1 MSAPSDP
8 EPRYAAIVRQIA
20 LALAE
25 AETLSD
31 AAPQMLGAVCE
42 SLGWEFGGLWEVDGA
57 GTALRLVGTWPA
69 STARLAEFVEL
80 SRTIAMARG
89 TGLPGRVW
97 ASGRPAWIP
106 DVVVDDNFP
115 RARAAQRV
123 GLHSAFAVPVVRG
136 SDVVGVMEFFS
147 GDIREPDTALLDT
160 MRAAAS
166 QIGLYA
172 AGKSASDELDA
183 FFSLSPDLLC
193 VASPDGY
200 FLRLNPAWTQVL
212 GYPLATLRAA
222 PFLSFVHP
230 EDRDAT
236 LAAVSRLTGG
246 ALLINFENRYRTSD
260 GSYRWLD
267 WTAAPSPD
275 RRVLYAVA
283 RDVTERRQADE
294 SLRQSAEH
302 LTRLVGELEQ
312 ERRKAESAAA
322 AKGEFLANMS
332 HEIRTPMN
340 AVIGMTGLA
349 LQTRLSPSQREYIR
363 SANESAEA
371 LLEILND
378 ILDVSKIEAGRLTLE
393 SIPFELRD
401 AVDGAVKLFAL
412 RAHEKGLELACHIL
426 PEVPDRL
433 IGDPGRLRQ
442 VLVNLV
448 GNAVK
453 FTESGDVVVEVAT
466 DSATTDKAV
475 LRFTISDTGIGIPHD
490 KQWQIFGAFVQ
501 ADASTTRRFGGTG
514 LGLTISAHIVEMM
527 GGRIWLTS
535 VPGQGSRFRFVAPF
549 GVQPAP
555 AESTRGSLDAIRVLV
570 VDDHATN
577 RVILQELLGSWQM
590 PADAADG
597 AAAALTM
604 MRSAAEG
611 HRPFD
616 LVVADANMP
625 GRDGFELA
633 RDIAGDR
640 ALSGAK
646 VIVLTPPDAP
656 WRQARGLQDTI
667 VAQIVKPVKQSELM
681 DAILNG
687 FAPDGARRAGRA
699 SSSKATP
706 RSAGKAAPGASP
718 YSLRVLLA
726 DDNRTNQR
734 LVELLLEKDR
744 HAVTS
749 VSNGREAVAKA
760 AEQPF
765 DLILMD
771 VQMPGM
777 DGFEA
782 TAAIRERER
791 GSGAHT
797 PIVAMTAHAM
807 AGDRE
812 KCLAAGMD
820 QYLSKPIRPDDLAA
834 TIATLI
840 PGGRTSTPSA
850 PLPPTT
856 QVAEA
861 ELLADFAQN
870 RKVLADVIRVF
881 LVDAPKYLD
890 VIRRAAR
897 AGDAAEMAAA
907 VHALKGSV
915 GLFSK
920 GVYAMVR
927 ALEQAVKGGG
937 TAAAQAHLET
947 VESAVTKLCAELDR
961 LQQTL

>member
-1 MSAPSDP
+1 MH
-8 EPRYAAIVRQIA
+8 
-20 LALAE
+20 
-25 AETLSD
+25 
-31 AAPQMLGAVCE
+31 
-42 SLGWEFGGLWEVDGA
+42 
-57 GTALRLVGTWPA
+57 
-69 STARLAEFVEL
+69 
-80 SRTIAMARG
+80 
-89 TGLPGRVW
+89 
-97 ASGRPAWIP
+97 P
-106 DVVVDDNFP
+106 D
-115 RARAAQRV
+115 
-123 GLHSAFAVPVVRG
+123 
-136 SDVVGVMEFFS
+136 
-147 GDIREPDTALLDT
+147 
-160 MRAAAS
+160 
-166 QIGLYA
+166 
-172 AGKSASDELDA
+172 
-183 FFSLSPDLLC
+183 
-193 VASPDGY
+193 
-200 FLRLNPAWTQVL
+200 
-212 GYPLATLRAA
+212 
-222 PFLSFVHP
+222 
-230 EDRDAT
+230 DRDAT

-260 GSYRWLD
+260 GSYRWFD
-267 WTAAPSPD
+267 WYAAPSTD

-283 RDVTERRQADE
+283 RDVTERKQADE

-363 SANESAEA
+363 TANESAEA
-371 LLEILND
+371 LLGILND

-393 SIPFELRD
+393 SVPFELRD

-412 RAHEKGLELACHIL
+412 RAHQKGLELACHIL
-426 PEVPDRL
+426 PDVPDRL
-433 IGDPGRLRQ
+433 DRRSRPAAAGAGQSRRQRGEVHRKRRRGRGGRHRQRDGRQSRAALHDLRYRHRHPARQAVADLRRVRAGGCVDDAAVRRHRAGPDDLSSHRRDDGRPHLADERAGPGEPVPVRGPVRRPA
-442 VLVNLV
+442 
-448 GNAVK
+448 G
-453 FTESGDVVVEVAT
+453 VVRV
-466 DSATTDKAV
+466 D
-475 LRFTISDTGIGIPHD
+475 
-490 KQWQIFGAFVQ
+490 
-501 ADASTTRRFGGTG
+501 TRR
-514 LGLTISAHIVEMM
+514 
-527 GGRIWLTS
+527 R
-535 VPGQGSRFRFVAPF
+535 
-549 GVQPAP
+549 
-555 AESTRGSLDAIRVLV
+555 LDAIRVLV

-590 PADAADG
+590 PADAAEG

-616 LVVADANMP
+616 LVVADADMP

-656 WRQARGLQDTI
+656 WRKARGLQDTI
-667 VAQIVKPVKQSELM
+667 VAQVVKPVKQSELM

-687 FAPDGARRAGRA
+687 FAPDGVRRAGRA
-699 SSSKATP
+699 SPSKATLP
-706 RSAGKAAPGASP
+706 SAGTAAPGAPP
-718 YSLRVLLA
+718 YGLRVLLA

-744 HAVTS
+744 HEVTS

-771 VQMPGM
+771 VQMPDM

-791 GSGAHT
+791 ASGAHT

-840 PGGRTSTPSA
+840 PAGRPSTPPA
-850 PLPPTT
+850 PVPPT
-856 QVAEA
+856 
-861 ELLADFAQN
+861 
-870 RKVLADVIRVF
+870 RKS
-881 LVDAPKYLD
+881 PKPSCSPTSHKTG
-890 VIRRAAR
+890 RC
-897 AGDAAEMAAA
+897 
-907 VHALKGSV
+907 SP
-915 GLFSK
+915 
-920 GVYAMVR
+920 
-927 ALEQAVKGGG
+927 
-937 TAAAQAHLET
+937 T
-947 VESAVTKLCAELDR
+947 
-961 LQQTL
+961 

>member
-1 MSAPSDP
+1 VSAPSDP

-69 STARLAEFVEL
+69 STARLAEFAEL

-183 FFSLSPDLLC
+183 FFSLSPDLMC
-193 VASPDGY
+193 VASNGY
-200 FLRLNPAWTQVL
+200 FLRLNPAWTQL
-212 GYPLATLRAA
+212 GYPLAKLRAA
-222 PFLSFVHP
+222 PFLDFVHP

-236 LAAVSRLTGG
+236 LAAVSRLTSG

-260 GSYRWLD
+260 GSYRWFD
-267 WTAAPSPD
+267 WYAAPSPD

-283 RDVTERRQADE
+283 RDVTERKQADE
-294 SLRQSAEH
+294 SLRQSAED

-363 SANESAEA
+363 AANESAEA
-371 LLEILND
+371 LLGILND

-393 SIPFELRD
+393 SVPFELRD

-426 PEVPDRL
+426 PDVPDRL

-453 FTESGDVVVEVAT
+453 FTESGDVVVEVAI
-466 DSATTDKAV
+466 DSATANKAE

-535 VPGQGSRFRFVAPF
+535 EPGQGSRFRFVVPF
-549 GVQPAP
+549 GVQPASS
-555 AESTRGSLDAIRVLV
+555 ESTPGRFDAIRVLV
-570 VDDHATN
+570 VDDHETN
-577 RVILQELLGSWQM
+577 RVILQELLDSWQM

-656 WRQARGLQDTI
+656 WRQTRGLQGTI
-667 VAQIVKPVKQSELM
+667 VAQVVKPVKQSELM

-687 FAPDGARRAGRA
+687 FAPDGARRAVRA

-706 RSAGKAAPGASP
+706 RTAGKAAPGASP
-718 YSLRVLLA
+718 HGLRVLLA

-744 HAVTS
+744 HQVTS

-791 GSGAHT
+791 GSGTHT

-807 AGDRE
+807 AGDRD

-840 PGGRTSTPSA
+840 PAARPSTPPA
-850 PLPPTT
+850 PVPPTM

-881 LVDAPKYLD
+881 LVDAPRYLD
-890 VIRRAAR
+890 VIRRASR

-907 VHALKGSV
+907 VHALKGSA

-920 GVYAMVR
+920 GVYGMIR
-927 ALEQAVKGGG
+927 TLEQAVKGGG